1 MYLGQCM
8 QMQSDNQEGNKQ
20 NIVPF
25 RQCKLTE
32 LLFSNSFPSAAVTA
46 HHHHYHLSHRNP
58 QKAIMIVT
66 ADPVGD
72 FNATSQILRYS
83 ALAREVTVPRIPSVT
98 STILANG
105 NSSALRLTSHS
116 GRDSPSSE
124 DLEAAWREV
133 TLLSEEV
140 DILTLQLSEER
151 SRREAAESCW
161 LASEERAQQVEQDV
175 RDECYAEMEVTLEKE
190 RRRWRAAWDE
200 EADFNDEHLDR
211 KMEILTRGIEGV
223 EVFEDGDEVRSSRK
237 VSGEGVSEENSLRM
251 RELEDENEALRRK
264 VEALERE
271 QQLRSPVKKQRVL
284 KAKKWDVEN
293 VFESP

>member
-46 HHHHYHLSHRNP
+46 HHHHYHVSPRNP
-58 QKAIMIVT
+58 QRAIMIVT
-66 ADPVGD
+66 ADPLGD

-98 STILANG
+98 STILAG
-105 NSSALRLTSHS
+105 PSSRNTSS
-116 GRDSPSSE
+116 GRTTPSVMSE
-124 DLEAAWREV
+124 DLEVAYREV
-133 TLLSEEV
+133 AQLSEEV
-140 DILTLQLSEER
+140 EILQLQLHEEH

-161 LASEERAQQVEQDV
+161 LAAEDRMALVEQEI
-175 RDECYAEMEVTLEKE
+175 RDECYSEMEGLMEAE
-190 RRRWRAAWDE
+190 RRRWKSAWDE
-200 EADFNDEHLDR
+200 EADHNDEHLD
-211 KMEILTRGIEGV
+211 KKIEILSRGISV
-223 EVFEDGDEVRSSRK
+223 REDSPEPVPEQADRV
-237 VSGEGVSEENSLRM
+237 

-264 VEALERE
+264 VESLERDM
-271 QQLRSPVKKQRVL
+271 QLRSPVKKQRVL
-284 KAKKWDVEN
+284 KAKKWNEEN